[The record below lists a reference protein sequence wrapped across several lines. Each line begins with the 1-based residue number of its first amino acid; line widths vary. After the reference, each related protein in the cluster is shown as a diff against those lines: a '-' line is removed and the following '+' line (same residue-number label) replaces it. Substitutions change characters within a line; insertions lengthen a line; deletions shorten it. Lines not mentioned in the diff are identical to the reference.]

1 MLMNP
6 FIQLVAL
13 ILLALVLF
21 LLKKRL
27 RLWPKKL
34 LVMDIISPLYLVP
47 LAFFSQEI
55 WGLSLSLYL
64 IFSLA
69 LLGLL
74 MTLKQIL
81 VKGDIILSRFL
92 RRYWL
97 LVDLVL
103 SLSLLVVLVNR
114 MIVFFN

>member
-34 LVMDIISPLYLVP
+34 LVMDISPLYLVP

-103 SLSLLVVLVNR
+103 SLSLLVVLVSR
-114 MIVFFN
+114 IIVFFN

>member
-1 MLMNP
+1 
-6 FIQLVAL
+6 
-13 ILLALVLF
+13 
-21 LLKKRL
+21 
-27 RLWPKKL
+27 
-34 LVMDIISPLYLVP
+34 MDIISPLYLVP
-47 LAFFSQEI
+47 LTFFSQEI

-103 SLSLLVVLVNR
+103 SLSLLVVLVSR
-114 MIVFFN
+114 IIVFFN